1 MQEAGLLSPLL
12 AVLTFGEGAVKGSQ
26 AEDGDGKSLRGL
38 FIHQAMRNTQ
48 KRH

>member
-1 MQEAGLLSPLL
+1 
-12 AVLTFGEGAVKGSQ
+12 VLTFGEGAVKGSQ

-38 FIHQAMRNTQ
+38 FIHQAMRDTQ